1 MTELL
6 DRGVE
11 IDPVL
16 ASDSSGIPPESLM
29 GFLKTTLEINI
40 IKLETEREIH
50 YILNGSS
57 HYSIVS
63 LE

>member
-6 DRGVE
+6 DKECWGVE

-29 GFLKTTLEINI
+29 EFLKTILEVHI
-40 IKLETEREIH
+40 IKLEAERGKYTIF
-50 YILNGSS
+50 
-57 HYSIVS
+57 
-63 LE
+63 

>member
-6 DRGVE
+6 DKECWGVE

-29 GFLKTTLEINI
+29 EFLKTTLEVHI
-40 IKLETEREIH
+40 IKLEAERGKYTIF
-50 YILNGSS
+50 
-57 HYSIVS
+57 
-63 LE
+63 